1 MKKILMVMV
10 LGLCFCANTD
20 IRESL
25 TNGQVI
31 KGGSALT
38 FEVQSQQVITPSYSI
53 SWKAD
58 NIRGFSV
65 IAMDYLSVSSG
76 NSTTISAQ
84 PKFSNGV
91 NAGNAVVVT
100 AGTDLTDINSGY
112 YEFTYKSNVAIT
124 TNVTF
129 NFNVK

>member
-1 MKKILMVMV
+1 MKKILIVMV
-10 LGLCFCANTD
+10 LGLMFGANPD
-20 IRESL
+20 IRHSL
-25 TNGQVI
+25 SKGAVI

-38 FEVQSQQVITPSYSI
+38 LEAQGQQVITPSFAI

-58 NIRGFSV
+58 NIRGYSV
-65 IAMDYLSVSSG
+65 VALDYIEVSSG
-76 NSTTISAQ
+76 NAVTISAQ

-112 YEFTYKSNVAIT
+112 YEFTYKSNLTIT

-129 NFNVK
+129 NFNIK